1 MIVVHQDLAE
11 AVRAFFEGI
20 RSLGVANQLG
30 SFVVGWGWG
39 WFLLWARR
47 KLKIG

>member
-1 MIVVHQDLAE
+1 MIIAHQDLAE

-30 SFVVGWGWG
+30 SFVVGWAFGWA
-39 WFLLWARR
+39 LLSLRK